1 MWIIRKRLGKE
12 TIWTDPTETNVF
24 IRGSFNTSAYIFE
37 QQWCRSQSGGFEV
50 VGPDE
55 NWKVYSISIWR
66 YTPFIVMLQ
75 DDVYIIYINII
86 LSVSLLHTKLNFSID
101 VTSFATSPSGLLWC
115 VLQVPNPSL
124 LLVQHRARLA
134 VALSETTLVPLL
146 FDCVEGKSL
155 SPPTAVGLRDLLVV
169 G

>member
-1 MWIIRKRLGKE
+1 MFLYCI
-12 TIWTDPTETNVF
+12 P
-24 IRGSFNTSAYIFE
+24 
-37 QQWCRSQSGGFEV
+37 
-50 VGPDE
+50 
-55 NWKVYSISIWR
+55 
-66 YTPFIVMLQ
+66 
-75 DDVYIIYINII
+75 
-86 LSVSLLHTKLNFSID
+86 SLA
-101 VTSFATSPSGLLWC
+101 TSFATSASGLLWC

-124 LLVQHRARLA
+124 LLLQHRARLA